1 MNQLKLTD
9 PSQVRAQGV
18 IDLETMQRFV
28 NFHYSVTLDLFGS
41 DVSSNA
47 ANYYTGALKGRYGEA
62 NIGDDHSLAGNFY
75 SVQEVENGDIVT
87 RQVPALTALNA
98 RLRDDYVREIQAG
111 VDRWNK
117 IPERFGIPF
126 RITLPHLGFHRKIG
140 SFADQYLAPQGQ
152 VLSREDWERQS
163 ADWLPSDDAH
173 AFVASLMS
181 RVIEPGKFANWIA
194 PPARGVNNL
203 PIEFEYVRFD

>member
-1 MNQLKLTD
+1 MPDCGTTT
-9 PSQVRAQGV
+9 S
-18 IDLETMQRFV
+18 
-28 NFHYSVTLDLFGS
+28 
-41 DVSSNA
+41 
-47 ANYYTGALKGRYGEA
+47 
-62 NIGDDHSLAGNFY
+62 
-75 SVQEVENGDIVT
+75 
-87 RQVPALTALNA
+87 A
-98 RLRDDYVREIQAG
+98 RSKPG

-140 SFADQYLAPQGQ
+140 SFADQYVTPNGQ

-163 ADWLPSDDAH
+163 TDWLPSDDDH
-173 AFVASLMS
+173 AFVGSLMS